1 MNLMLARVVASLLVL
16 VLTGPSVVAATCE
29 LTCALGSHH
38 HEAPAPTEAP
48 CHEHQGA
55 SNDGVTVTPSAA
67 AVCHES
73 GDLPSAIIEAWLN
86 TLAVSTMPVVVIAI
100 ALPEAAPAPPR
111 TYERRIL
118 FDPRPTTIPIRV

>member
-1 MNLMLARVVASLLVL
+1 MTSMLARIVASLLVL

-38 HEAPAPTEAP
+38 HDAPASSEAP
-48 CHEHQGA
+48 CHEHQG
-55 SNDGVTVTPSAA
+55 SSTDGVKVAA
-67 AVCHES
+67 AAAAYCHES

-86 TLAVSTMPVVVIAI
+86 TTAVSTMPIAVIVI
-100 ALPEAAPAPPR
+100 ALPDATPAPPR

-118 FDPRPTTIPIRV
+118 FDPRPATIPIRV